1 MFACLT
7 GCLDCLP
14 MPSTL
19 CTSFFLSGGFRSYNA
34 WEFEYNT
41 NFPPIRRSACWFST
55 TPPLFLLS
63 TSCVMSSSAAAHA
76 YYSPGNRIYHNPI
89 IALPSS
95 LTCLCGT
102 WRSCTRRRRWS
113 GANKISSTNE
123 LIKKCQPTKKKRTP
137 IQAWAHF
144 AGWHWFGALE
154 RGRFQ

>member
-1 MFACLT
+1 
-7 GCLDCLP
+7 

-19 CTSFFLSGGFRSYNA
+19 CTSFFLSGGFRSSNA
-34 WEFEYNT
+34 WEFEHNT

-63 TSCVMSSSAAAHA
+63 SCVMSSSAAAHA

-123 LIKKCQPTKKKRTP
+123 LIKKCQPTNKKKNTYS
-137 IQAWAHF
+137 
-144 AGWHWFGALE
+144 GVGAFRRLALVWCS
-154 RGRFQ
+154 RARPLSITKNSN